1 MDIDINFNQNNL
13 AQSGSPY
20 LRQHAK
26 NPVHWQEWNSDVLD
40 EAKRLN
46 KPLLVSIGY
55 AACHWCHVM
64 ARESFMDEKVAAYMN
79 EHFMCIKIDREERPD
94 LDQIFMEASQMINR
108 SGGWPLNAFALPDG
122 RPFHAGTY
130 YPTHNWM
137 QLLQQIKDLYKSRY
151 NDVLKQAEI
160 LTDGISSHNITP
172 VAGLKSETN
181 DLNLFNGYSTNLK
194 KYLDREGGL
203 SGAPKFPMPVVW
215 ENLLLHYYLDHDIT
229 SLTAVTSALKAMMY
243 GGIFDQV
250 GGGFAR
256 YTVDANWKIPH
267 FEKMLYD
274 NGQLVSL
281 YAHALQLTGNDMYR
295 RVIDLTLKF
304 VSRELMDS
312 SGGFYSSLNA
322 DSEGEEGKFYTWNYD
337 ELKEI
342 LSDEEFNLTVRFC
355 DIKKEGNWEDGKNI
369 IHFDSS
375 KAETLLRMD
384 NPDDEQFEHIESA
397 LKKLFEVREKRIRP
411 TTDKKH
417 IVSWN
422 AIMLK
427 GFIDAFRATGNSEYL
442 ATARKNAIFLKEKAV
457 SGDGSVI
464 HSFID
469 NAKPVQGFLEDY
481 AFLASAFSAMYE
493 VTFEKIWLDIAG
505 KILHYSLNHFYDTET
520 ALFYFTSEGTDN
532 SIARKHE
539 ITDHVIPSS
548 NSELGIAFLKAGT
561 LLDDEKLLTA
571 GRNMAS
577 HIPTFLGA
585 DTYYYSNWAI
595 FSALHSHGLNE
606 VAIMGEHAL
615 NSAKKMMKK
624 YHPDYLYAG
633 GAYENLPV
641 LENRYQKGKTVFYVC
656 RNKACD
662 LPVETPEEAL
672 EIMLREFGE

>member
-1 MDIDINFNQNNL
+1 MEINVNQNNL
-13 AQSGSPY
+13 EQSGSPY

-137 QLLQQIKDLYKSRY
+137 QLLQQIKNLYETRY
-151 NDVLKQAEI
+151 NDVLKQAEM
-160 LTDGISSHNITP
+160 LTEGISSHNITP
-172 VAGLKSETN
+172 IAQLKPEK
-181 DLNLFNGYSTNLK
+181 DALNLFNDYTANIR
-194 KYLDREGGL
+194 KYTDRNGGL

-215 ENLLLHYYLDHDIT
+215 ENLLLHYYLTHDIT
-229 SLTAVTSALKAMMY
+229 SLTAVTAALKAMMY

-250 GGGFAR
+250 GGGFSR

-281 YAHALQLTGNDMYR
+281 YAHAYQISGNNMYIR
-295 RVIDLTLKF
+295 TISKTLDF
-304 VSRELMDS
+304 IERELMDEN
-312 SGGFYSSLNA
+312 GGFYSSLNA
-322 DSEGEEGKFYTWNYD
+322 DSEGEEGKFYVWSFD
-337 ELKEI
+337 ELRKM
-342 LSDEEFNLTVRFC
+342 LSDEEFTLIEQFC
-355 DIKKEGNWEDGKNI
+355 SITKEGNWEDGKNI
-369 IHFDSS
+369 IHFKPQEVESF
-375 KAETLLRMD
+375 LRKED
-384 NPDDEQFEHIESA
+384 PDDEKYELTESA
-397 LKKLFEVREKRIRP
+397 LKKIFDAREKRIHP

-417 IVSWN
+417 ILSWN

-427 GFIDAFRATGNSEYL
+427 GYIDAYRATGYPHYL
-442 ATARKNAIFLKEKAV
+442 DVAKRNAIFLKENGILK
-457 SGDGSVI
+457 DGRVL
-464 HSFID
+464 HSFIENSTPID
-469 NAKPVQGFLEDY
+469 GFLEDY
-481 AFLASAFSAMYE
+481 AFMASAFTMMYE
-493 VTFEKIWLDIAG
+493 VTFEKIWLETAG
-505 KILHYSLNHFYDTET
+505 RVLHHALTHFYDVET
-520 ALFYFTSEGTDN
+520 GLFFFTRKETDHQ
-532 SIARKHE
+532 IARKHE

-548 NSELGIAFLKAGT
+548 NAELGIALLKAGT

-571 GRNMAS
+571 SKNMAAHTES
-577 HIPTFLGA
+577 LLSS

-595 FSALHSHGLNE
+595 LSALHANGLNE
-606 VAIMGEHAL
+606 VAVMGELAL
-615 NSAKKMMKK
+615 KGSKKMMQKF
-624 YHPDYLYAG
+624 HPDYLYAG
-633 GAYENLPV
+633 GTYENLPV
-641 LENRYQKGKTVFYVC
+641 LKNRYQKGKTVFYVC